1 MNVIKGKLS
10 KPQKVVVYG
19 PEGVGKSTFASKFP
33 EALFIDTEDSTVNM
47 DVARF
52 QKPSSWT
59 MLLQQIAYVKA
70 NPKICKTL
78 VIDTADW
85 AERLCSEHICS
96 KANVKGIEDF
106 GYGKGYVYLEEEF
119 GRFLNQLQDI
129 IELGINVVVT
139 AHAEIKKIEQPEE
152 IGGYDHW
159 QMKLEKKTMPL
170 LKEWAD
176 ILLLANYK
184 VYVVNV
190 DNQGAS
196 KGKNKAQGGAR
207 VMHTTHSPWW
217 DAKNRHDLP
226 DELPFN
232 YNEMAHI
239 FGNKQAP
246 PVYTNQTVKI
256 EQSIAQI
263 NENDRFEKDTYFYHP
278 ESDAYFM
285 CKKGE
290 EVPTDPDFQL
300 SNEIT
305 KAQYEKGIAI
315 QQNNNKPTPEAPKNN
330 LKGIPKSLAD
340 LMKQNGVSVNEI
352 QAVVAQRGYYPKNTP
367 VENYDPNFINGVL
380 VGAWPQVFIMIQ
392 EYRAAN
398 DIFTPVDD
406 EDIPF

>member
-96 KANVKGIEDF
+96 KSNVKGIEDF

-129 IELGINVVVT
+129 IELGINVVIT

-232 YNEMAHI
+232 YNEIAHI
-239 FGNKQAP
+239 FGNSQAPSVSQPQQVITTVNPTAPKEVQQATATAP
-246 PVYTNQTVKI
+246 PVQQTKPI
-256 EQSIAQI
+256 EQPVKV
-263 NENDRFEKDTYFYHP
+263 N
-278 ESDAYFM
+278 
-285 CKKGE
+285 
-290 EVPTDPDFQL
+290 
-300 SNEIT
+300 
-305 KAQYEKGIAI
+305 
-315 QQNNNKPTPEAPKNN
+315 TPETSKNN
-330 LKGIPKSLAD
+330 LKGITKALAD

-352 QAVVAQRGYYPKNTP
+352 QAVVAQRGYYPQNTP
-367 VENYDPNFINGVL
+367 VENYDSNFINGVL

-398 DIFTPVDD
+398 DIFIPIDD